1 MHFNQHFLK
10 KAPFKHA
17 LACLAVSAAIAP
29 LAAQAAAN
37 KPAASSSFQTQCDMA
52 DASVASPCVILDDA
66 GRQIILR
73 GVNARVKGIFDVN
86 FSDGRKPLQSIVEF
100 TKADTDAMRAMGFY
114 FLRLPIQWSG
124 IEPEMGKYDKAYIER
139 IGKVLD
145 LCHQAGIK
153 VMLDMH
159 QDAYSKEIGED
170 GAPLWAIVPA
180 PEKRNPG
187 GKFMDELI
195 FMRLSAQTQKAF
207 GSFWKNTPVNGKGLQ
222 DSFLDSMMQ
231 VVERYKDHPALV
243 GMEIFN
249 EPWLDHI
256 NGLLGEMEEA
266 KVPGL
271 SQQLLLDFYAKAM
284 PRMAQASPDKL
295 IFFEPDVAKN
305 YPHALPADA
314 PSVNKPYGAI
324 VPSPIPWKSDKTVYA
339 PHFYVESF
347 FLPGD
352 QVDGFPKL
360 KADDPEIDLNMRNSV
375 AEARAYQAPL
385 MIGEFGFTD
394 KSPKYGEVLNKLM
407 GFADQHAAH
416 TAQWVWKE
424 NSQDSW
430 GFYDFKNNK
439 PILREK
445 TAKQTARAYPQ
456 AISGRIL
463 STTFNPANYELKVAY
478 RYLETKAP
486 HSLFVPIKYAYKNGY
501 TVTCDG
507 QPVKPTAADAFGQ
520 IQVECGKEIGKT
532 YTLKV
537 VAR

>member
-1 MHFNQHFLK
+1 MHSNYNSLK
-10 KAPFKHA
+10 QFPLRSA
-17 LACLAVSAAIAP
+17 LVCLAVSAAMVPI
-29 LAAQAAAN
+29 AAQAQAN
-37 KPAASSSFQTQCDMA
+37 KLAATSSFQTQCDMA
-52 DASVASPCVILDDA
+52 DASLASPCAILDEA

-73 GVNARVKGIFDVN
+73 GVNARVKGVFDVN
-86 FSDGRKPLQSIVEF
+86 FTDGRKPLQSILEF

-207 GSFWKNTPVNGKGLQ
+207 ASFWKNTPVNGKGLQ

-231 VVERYKDHPALV
+231 VLERYKDHPAMV

-256 NGLLGEMEEA
+256 NGVLGEMEEA

-271 SQQLLLDFYAKAM
+271 SQQLLIDFYAKAM
-284 PRMAQASPDKL
+284 PRMAQAAPNKL

-305 YPHALPADA
+305 YPHVLPADA
-314 PSVNKPYGAI
+314 PSENKPYGAI
-324 VPSPIPWKSDKTVYA
+324 VPSPIPWNTAQTVYA

-352 QVDGFPKL
+352 QVDGFPNL
-360 KADDPEIDLNMRNSV
+360 KADDPNIDLNMRNSV
-375 AEARAYQAPL
+375 AEAKAYQAPL

-424 NSQDSW
+424 SSQDSW

-445 TAKQTARAYPQ
+445 TAKQTARAYPL

-463 STTFNPANYELKVAY
+463 STTFNPANYELQVAY
-478 RYLETKAP
+478 RYLDTKAP
-486 HSLFVPIKYAYKNGY
+486 HSLFVPIKFAYKKGY

-520 IQVECGKEIGKT
+520 IKVECGKEIGKT

-537 VAR
+537 LAR

>member
-1 MHFNQHFLK
+1 MHTTPL
-10 KAPFKHA
+10 FK
-17 LACLAVSAAIAP
+17 LACVAAATMLLSNAVQ
-29 LAAQAAAN
+29 AQATAKTN
-37 KPAASSSFQTQCDMA
+37 KSLDTGSYTTACDMA
-52 DASVASPCVILDDA
+52 DASLASPCAILDDS
-66 GRQIILR
+66 GRQMILR
-73 GVNARVKGIFDVN
+73 GVNARVKGVFDVN
-86 FSDGRKPLQSIVEF
+86 FTDGRKPLQYISEF
-100 TKADTDAMRAMGFY
+100 TKKDTDAMRALGFY

-139 IGKVLD
+139 IGNVLD

-180 PEKRNPG
+180 PEKRNQG
-187 GKFMDELI
+187 GKFMEML
-195 FMRLSAQTQKAF
+195 FEMRLSKQTQKAF
-207 GSFWKNTPVNGKGLQ
+207 ASFWRNTPVDGKGLQ

-256 NGLLGEMEEA
+256 NGVLGELGEA
-266 KVPGL
+266 KEPGM

-284 PRMAQASPDKL
+284 PRMAKAAPNKL

-324 VPSPIPWKSDKTVYA
+324 VPSPVPWKTEKTVYA
-339 PHFYVESF
+339 PHFYVEAF

-352 QVDGFPKL
+352 EVDGFPKL
-360 KADDPEIDLNMRNSV
+360 KADDPDIDLNMRNSV

-385 MIGEFGFTD
+385 MIGEFGLTD
-394 KSPKYGEVLNKLM
+394 RSPKYGEIMNKLM
-407 GFADQHAAH
+407 GLADQHAAH

-439 PILREK
+439 PTLREK
-445 TAKQTARAYPQ
+445 TAQQTARAYPQ
-456 AISGRIL
+456 AISGRIER
-463 STTFNPANYELKVAY
+463 TTFNPGNYELKVQF
-478 RYLETKAP
+478 RYLETKKP
-486 HSLFVPIKYAYKNGY
+486 HSVFLPLKYAYKKGY
-501 TVTCDG
+501 TVTCNG
-507 QPVKPTAADAFGQ
+507 QPVKPTSADGFGQ

-532 YTLKV
+532 YTLSV
-537 VAR
+537 VAN